1 MAQSNWV
8 KISDVTNGI
17 VTTLKLRPELEKVMG
32 GTGLRESIN
41 EFPTVQVWF
50 VSKDTVS
57 DGGTE
62 RATMASGSSKPMR
75 KTSMLYHIDLYTRPR
90 TNLGQ
95 DLSELEALIDVID
108 QVMEDQNR
116 TFFGINGV
124 KAFNHRAEFA
134 NFEYNDIKYVGVR
147 WFVNLILF

>member
-1 MAQSNWV
+1 MAESTWV
-8 KISDVTNGI
+8 KISDITNGI
-17 VTTLKLRPELEKVMG
+17 VNTLKMRSELEKVMG
-32 GTGLRESIN
+32 GSGLRESIN
-41 EFPTVQVWF
+41 QFPTVQVWF
-50 VSKDTVS
+50 VSKDTTN

-62 RATMASGSSKPMR
+62 RRTMATGSSKPMR
-75 KTSMLYHIDLYTRPR
+75 KTSLMYHIDLYTRPR

-95 DLSELEALIDVID
+95 DLSELEVLIDVID
-108 QVMEDQNR
+108 QVMEDQTR
-116 TFFGINGV
+116 TFFGISGV